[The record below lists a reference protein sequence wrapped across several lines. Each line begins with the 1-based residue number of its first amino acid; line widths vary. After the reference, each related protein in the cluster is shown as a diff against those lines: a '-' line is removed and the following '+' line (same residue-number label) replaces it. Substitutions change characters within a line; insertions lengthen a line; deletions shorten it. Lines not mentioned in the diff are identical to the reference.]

1 METLTSFATHSL
13 SAEHRQ
19 AFDFALGTVASR
31 NHLILMGPEGV
42 EKTTLIRQVAAQL
55 NRPCIYDNLRQT
67 PSRDAFIATLLQEM
81 VRLWPTERVKQF
93 VEVFSVSRTARLN
106 IDTGAFEWIE
116 EKTDDTL
123 TLLERIFDMI
133 ESLSEETRCLVVFDE
148 FQKIV
153 SLEDKIEAKLRAI
166 IQLQRN
172 INYVFVGSDEMQM
185 IDIFLN
191 VRNPFYRIGAF
202 LYLQPTK
209 NSRQTV

>member
-55 NRPCIYDNLRQT
+55 NRPCIYVNLRQT
-67 PSRDAFIATLLQEM
+67 PSRDAFLSRLLQEM
-81 VRLWPTERVKQF
+81 MRLWPTERVNQF
-93 VEVFSVSRTARLN
+93 VEAFGVSRRTRLN
-106 IDTGAFEWIE
+106 IETGAFEWIDE
-116 EKTDDTL
+116 QTDETL
-123 TLLERIFDMI
+123 TLLERIFGMI
-133 ESLSEETRCLVVFDE
+133 ESLSEETRCLVIFDE
-148 FQKIV
+148 FQKII

-172 INYVFVGSDEMQM
+172 INYVFIGSDEKQM

-202 LYLQPTK
+202 LYLQPVES
-209 NSRQTV
+209 SR

>member
-19 AFDFALGTVASR
+19 VFDFALGTVASR

-42 EKTTLIRQVAAQL
+42 GKTTLIRLVAAQL
-55 NRPCIYDNLRQT
+55 NRPCVYIDLQQT
-67 PSRDAFIATLLQEM
+67 PSRDAFLSRLLQEM
-81 VRLWPTERVKQF
+81 MRLWPTERVNQF
-93 VEVFSVSRTARLN
+93 VEAFGVSRRTRLN
-106 IDTGAFEWIE
+106 IETGAFEWIDE
-116 EKTDDTL
+116 QTDETI
-123 TLLERIFDMI
+123 TLLERIFGMI
-133 ESLSEETRCLVVFDE
+133 ESLSEETRCLVIFDE
-148 FQKIV
+148 FQKII

-166 IQLQRN
+166 IQLQQN

-185 IDIFLN
+185 VDIFLN
-191 VRNPFYRIGAF
+191 VKNPFYRIGAF